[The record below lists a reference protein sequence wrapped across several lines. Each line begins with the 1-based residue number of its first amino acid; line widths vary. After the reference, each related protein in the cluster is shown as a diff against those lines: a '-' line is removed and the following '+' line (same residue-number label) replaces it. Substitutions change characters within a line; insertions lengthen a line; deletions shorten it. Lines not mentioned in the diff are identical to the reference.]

1 MRKNVKAMHNN
12 QKKKQKL
19 LIQVSHG
26 GEIWYDEN
34 SILIDFGGNN
44 ITLTRD

>member
-12 QKKKQKL
+12 QKTKQKL
-19 LIQVSHG
+19 LIQVSQG

-34 SILIDFGGNN
+34 SILIDLGE
-44 ITLTRD
+44 ITLRLTRD

>member
-19 LIQVSHG
+19 LIQVHTVGKFDTTKTPS
-26 GEIWYDEN
+26 
-34 SILIDFGGNN
+34 
-44 ITLTRD
+44 